1 MSSYHTGLCDGPWAY
16 SSGFKSCD
24 VQPLGLA
31 TLLEA
36 LSRSFWVTGGL
47 ITPLWFIVSD
57 DKVLRLSQC
66 TKNKD
71 ENGPSNTN
79 QPFPSQP
86 FCAWTVWRVILPQK
100 PVITFEC
107 VRISPCS
114 LVEKWS
120 AQKVALDCLLLKVRN
135 ETFLLFVWFGQW
147 HGHWTT
153 WNFKCGPAVAQ
164 HENIRINIWFLCN
177 LTHFWCV
184 ESESDVK
191 NG

>member
-1 MSSYHTGLCDGPWAY
+1 MSSYHTGLCDGPWVIN
-16 SSGFKSCD
+16 SGFKSCD
-24 VQPLGLA
+24 AQPLG
-31 TLLEA
+31 
-36 LSRSFWVTGGL
+36 TGHLYWKHWAGHSESMG
-47 ITPLWFIVSD
+47 TDHPLWFIVSG
-57 DKVLRLSQC
+57 DKVLRLSQS

-79 QPFPSQP
+79 QPFHQQP
-86 FCAWTVWRVILPQK
+86 FRAWTVWRVILPQK

-107 VRISPCS
+107 VRVSPCS

-153 WNFKCGPAVAQ
+153 WNF
-164 HENIRINIWFLCN
+164 
-177 LTHFWCV
+177 
-184 ESESDVK
+184 SEWPRSSTTWKHKKQYMVLM
-191 NG
+191 